1 MCELSSFCEFRS
13 WHDFDSTPTDA
24 VLGKDGVNAPWNSHV
39 GSHAYQDIMDIKRA
53 DMVACLGQAVLID
66 ILNAWFYNVV
76 AVLRNSLDMPRH

>member
-1 MCELSSFCEFRS
+1 MSSEAGI
-13 WHDFDSTPTDA
+13 DFDSTPTDA